1 MSVYDYC
8 NLVKLELD
16 KEYIVENVHN
26 GNMAN
31 CILVKSSPKGYALYC
46 PDKSKFITARGQ
58 HIYPNRLQLTIKNEL
73 WFFITKHLKITEKIK
88 TMKESSVKNQTEK
101 TDELKP
107 RSEFEKEMYVMRFND
122 ICNAIS
128 KAYASRTEIKLEW
141 IEEYNELLPKVK

>member
-31 CILVKSSPKGYALYC
+31 CILVKSSLKGYDLFC
-46 PDKSKFITARGQ
+46 LDNEKFLTTKGN
-58 HIYPNRLQLTIKNEL
+58 HLYPNRHHLITKNEL
-73 WFFITKHLKITEKIK
+73 WFFITKHIKITEI
-88 TMKESSVKNQTEK
+88 TMKEINGSKQTESNG
-101 TDELKP
+101 LKP

-128 KAYASRTEIKLEW
+128 KAYASRSEIKVEW